1 MYVSVIL
8 VRVLRHRFRRD
19 DKCIYPISFEDFTSV
34 RKDVGVR
41 RNRRHARL
49 LVNHP
54 RADDPT
60 DGVVRR
66 YPRSCNRRVNYR
78 LSILPGKLPGKPLKC
93 VRSSGKTRRVLV
105 EVVASRT
112 RVNRFEIFTGVI
124 DTYVCV
130 SQSGSAT
137 IEESVTA
144 KSFRVSLWRELNW
157 CI

>member
-19 DKCIYPISFEDFTSV
+19 DECIYPISFEDFTSV

-93 VRSSGKTRRVLV
+93 VRSSGKTRRALV
-105 EVVASRT
+105 GEVVASRT
-112 RVNRFEIFTGVI
+112 RVNRFETFTGVI
-124 DTYVCV
+124 DTRMYAYRKVV
-130 SQSGSAT
+130 LRQSKK
-137 IEESVTA
+137 V
-144 KSFRVSLWRELNW
+144 
-157 CI
+157 